1 MLGKLIVEVIEASD
15 VVAKDLF
22 KSDPYALVN
31 VDSQSFK
38 TQVIK
43 STLKPKWNES
53 FAFFVANQNS
63 ELKVVLYD
71 AEKSGKDQFMG
82 QVIIP
87 VTAFINKGK
96 VDQWHELQK
105 TPGGKEKVKGSLHI
119 ACQFDAENS
128 VKDEIKALDDDLKQS
143 LTRQEEYCRDLRNK
157 AMLLDEK
164 YSKELSFLRT
174 QLGVER
180 NNLAI
185 ANEAL
190 GKANS
195 DKYALD
201 ETVLFERESKNNL
214 QLERDKLL
222 KETRM
227 YMGEELPSTLKE
239 LQNIEKVMRASLTKL
254 ESKKESLL
262 KEHKMCMLCND
273 TIRSIAFTPCGHVC
287 VCEQCGQREKECP
300 ICKMPIQQK
309 IKVVV

>member
-1 MLGKLIVEVIEASD
+1 MLGKLIVEVIEAND

-22 KSDPYALVN
+22 KSDPYAVVN
-31 VDSQSFK
+31 VESQSFK

-43 STLKPKWNES
+43 GTLKPKWNES
-53 FAFFVANQNS
+53 FAFFVANQNT
-63 ELKVVLYD
+63 ELKVVLFD

-82 QVIIP
+82 QIIIP
-87 VTAFINKGK
+87 FTAFRNKEK

-105 TPGGKEKVKGSLHI
+105 TPGGKEKVKGSVHI
-119 ACQFDAENS
+119 SFQYDAENS
-128 VKDEIKALDDDLKQS
+128 VKEEIKALDDDLKQS

-174 QLGVER
+174 QLEVER

-185 ANEAL
+185 ANESL
-190 GKANS
+190 GKAIS
-195 DKYALD
+195 DKRALD
-201 ETVLFERESKNNL
+201 ETVLFERDTRNNL
-214 QLERDKLL
+214 QQERDKLL

-239 LQNIEKVMRASLTKL
+239 LQNIEKVMRTTLTKL
-254 ESKKESLL
+254 ESKKEALL

-273 TIRSIAFTPCGHVC
+273 VVRSIAFTPCGHVC
-287 VCEQCGQREKECP
+287 VCEQCGHREKECP
-300 ICKMPIQQK
+300 ICKIPIQQK